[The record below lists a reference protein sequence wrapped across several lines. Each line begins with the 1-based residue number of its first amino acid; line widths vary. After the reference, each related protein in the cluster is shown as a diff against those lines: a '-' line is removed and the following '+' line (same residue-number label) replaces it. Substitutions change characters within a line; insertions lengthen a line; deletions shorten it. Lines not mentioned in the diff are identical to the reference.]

1 MTAVPIGPIL
11 ACGFRRAGM
20 RRMIVVQKA
29 GLQPSVVGAG
39 RKSGERRKAERHRCL
54 TECLARIEGA
64 PLGADWPG
72 MAYNISTGGIAV
84 ALPFPVP
91 VGTVLLIE
99 RRSLR
104 CHAPVLRVRVLRCQL
119 ERCVW
124 LHGCAFVERL
134 LDEDL
139 RDWLPVS
146 LEDLVG

>member
-1 MTAVPIGPIL
+1 MGHSAD
-11 ACGFRRAGM
+11 
-20 RRMIVVQKA
+20 
-29 GLQPSVVGAG
+29 LQPSVMGSV
-39 RKSGERRKAERHRCL
+39 RKTGERRRAERYRCL

-91 VGTVLLIE
+91 VGTVLLLE
-99 RRSLR
+99 RRSQR
-104 CHAPVLRVRVLRCQL
+104 CRAPAVRAWVLRCQL

-124 LHGCAFVERL
+124 FHGCAFVERL